1 MSSWVV
7 PVLRWQVVSEGD
19 DVFARVSTAGQH
31 LATWPVDDKAPTHCF
46 LVGQQYWIWQPEFG
60 GATFTADRP
69 ELVLCPC
76 AGVDRSQFEEL
87 VWRSWLPAIYPIWL
101 RQVLHASA
109 VASPTGDV
117 IAFTG
122 PSGASKSTTAYALA
136 RRLGWTPVS
145 DDAMAFS
152 CHADDPDA
160 PITLY
165 PIRSEARLRQ
175 ATAQYFGKS
184 EAMDIPFDWPSTT
197 LRLKVIYALDPSPDP
212 STPVS
217 FAPLKAA
224 ESLPLLLAQAH
235 AFSVNEPEH
244 NQRLMRDYLSLAV
257 AVASFRFTFPR
268 IFSALESNLDQLE
281 AHAAN
286 SGVNGVMTGE
296 ERRSSSTTPSG
307 PVL

>member
-7 PVLRWQVVSEGD
+7 PVLRWQVVSQTD
-19 DVFARVSTAGQH
+19 DVFVRVSTAGQH
-31 LATWPVDDKAPTHCF
+31 LATWPVDGEAPTHCF

-76 AGVDRSQFEEL
+76 TGVDRSQFEQL
-87 VWRSWLPAIYPIWL
+87 VWRSWLPAIYPIWH

-136 RRLGWTPVS
+136 QRPGWTPVS
-145 DDAMAFS
+145 DDALAFS
-152 CHADDPDA
+152 CHPNDTDA
-160 PITLY
+160 PINLY
-165 PIRSEARLRQ
+165 PLRSEARLRQ
-175 ATAQYFGKS
+175 ATAEYFGKS
-184 EAMDIPFDWPSTT
+184 EATDIPFDWPSTC
-197 LRLKVIYALDPSPDP
+197 LRLRVIYALDPSPDP

-217 FAPLKAA
+217 FTRLKAA

-235 AFSVNEPEH
+235 AFSINEPEH

-257 AVASFRFTFPR
+257 AVPSFRFTFPR
-268 IFSALESNLDQLE
+268 TFPALASNLDQLE
-281 AHAAN
+281 AHAADC
-286 SGVNGVMTGE
+286 GVNGGLTGQA
-296 ERRSSSTTPSG
+296 RRRGPTTPS
-307 PVL
+307 PTVQ

>member
-7 PVLRWQVVSEGD
+7 PVLRWQMVSEAD
-19 DVFARVSTAGQH
+19 DVFVRVNSAGQH
-31 LATWPVDDKAPTHCF
+31 LATWPDEQAPTHCF
-46 LVGQQYWIWQPEFG
+46 LVGQQYWIWQPAFG

-109 VASPTGDV
+109 VASTNGDV

-122 PSGASKSTTAYALA
+122 PSGASKSTTAYGLSQ
-136 RRLGWTPVS
+136 RPGWTPVS

-152 CHADDPDA
+152 CHADDADE
-160 PITLY
+160 PIILY
-165 PIRSEARLRQ
+165 PLRSEARLRQ
-175 ATAQYFGKS
+175 ATARYFGKS
-184 EAMDIPFDWPSTT
+184 EATDIPFDWPSTR
-197 LRLKVIYALDPSPDP
+197 LRLKLIYALDPSPDP

-217 FAPLKAA
+217 FARLRAA

-235 AFSVNEPEH
+235 AFSINEPEH
-244 NQRLMRDYLSLAV
+244 NQRLLRDYLSLAV
-257 AVASFRFTFPR
+257 AVSCFRFTFPR
-268 IFSALESNLDQLE
+268 TFSALATNLDQLE
-281 AHAAN
+281 AHAAT
-286 SGVNGVMTGE
+286 SGVNGVLP
-296 ERRSSSTTPSG
+296 ERERGGLTTAPG

>member
-7 PVLRWQVVSEGD
+7 PVLRWQVVSEAD
-19 DVFARVSTAGQH
+19 DVFVRVSSAGQH
-31 LATWPVDDKAPTHCF
+31 LATWQDEQAPTHCF
-46 LVGQQYWIWQPEFG
+46 LVGQQYWIWQPVFG

-109 VASPTGDV
+109 VASTNGDV

-122 PSGASKSTTAYALA
+122 PSGASKSTTAYGLSQ
-136 RRLGWTPVS
+136 RPGWTPVS

-152 CHADDPDA
+152 SHADDTDA
-160 PITLY
+160 PIILY
-165 PIRSEARLRQ
+165 PLRSEARLRQ
-175 ATAQYFGKS
+175 ATAQYFGKP
-184 EAMDIPFDWPSTT
+184 EATDIPFNWPSTQ

-224 ESLPLLLAQAH
+224 ESLPLLLAHAH
-235 AFSVNEPEH
+235 AFSVNDPEH
-244 NQRLMRDYLSLAV
+244 NQRLMRDYVSLAV
-257 AVASFRFTFPR
+257 AVSCFRFTFPR
-268 IFSALESNLDQLE
+268 TFSALDSNLDQLE

-286 SGVNGVMTGE
+286 SGVNGALTE
-296 ERRSSSTTPSG
+296 RERRGLTTASG
-307 PVL
+307 PAL